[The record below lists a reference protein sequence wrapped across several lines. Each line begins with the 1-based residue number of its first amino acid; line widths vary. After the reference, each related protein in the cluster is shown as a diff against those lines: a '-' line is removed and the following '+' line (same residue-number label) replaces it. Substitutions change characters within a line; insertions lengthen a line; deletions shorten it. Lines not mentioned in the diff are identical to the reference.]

1 MDNLTARKAD
11 YEKFAGLGIQILG
24 ISVDNP
30 FSQKALAD
38 SLKLPYPL
46 LSDLGLKTTRAYG
59 VVYGKTTGKSDYPE
73 LAGLVS
79 KRAFFLI
86 DRQGIVRGR
95 WIGEDMSVFPN
106 EVLLKA
112 AREVAAKN

>member
-24 ISVDNP
+24 ISADNP

-59 VVYGKTTGKSDYPE
+59 VVYGKTTGKNDYPE
-73 LAGLVS
+73 LAGLVP

-86 DRQGIVRGR
+86 DRQGIVQGR

-112 AREVAAKN
+112 AREVSAKN

>member
-24 ISVDNP
+24 ISADNP

-59 VVYGKTTGKSDYPE
+59 VVYGKTPARTTIPSCPGSSPSGPSFSSTARASSGA
-73 LAGLVS
+73 AGLVRTCPS
-79 KRAFFLI
+79 FRTRF
-86 DRQGIVRGR
+86 
-95 WIGEDMSVFPN
+95 S
-106 EVLLKA
+106 
-112 AREVAAKN
+112 

>member
-1 MDNLTARKAD
+1 MDNLSARKAE
-11 YEKFAGLGIQILG
+11 YEKFDALGIQILG
-24 ISVDNP
+24 ISADNP

-46 LSDLGLKTTRAYG
+46 LSDQGLKATRAYG
-59 VVYGKTTGKSDYPE
+59 VVYGKTSGKTDYPE
-73 LAGLVS
+73 AVGLIA
-79 KRAFFLI
+79 KRSFFLI

-95 WIGEDMSVFPN
+95 WIGEDLAVFPN

-112 AREVAAKN
+112 ARGLAAQK